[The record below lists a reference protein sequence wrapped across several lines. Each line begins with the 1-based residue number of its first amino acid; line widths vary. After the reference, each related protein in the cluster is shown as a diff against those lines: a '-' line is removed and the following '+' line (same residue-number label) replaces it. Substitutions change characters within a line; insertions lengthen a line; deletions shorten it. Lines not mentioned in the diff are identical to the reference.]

1 MSRREYHPFNA
12 EFHAKRLQHDIS
24 AAFAALA
31 RWVGAVAGALDGI
44 ARAVSDS
51 ARLVSE
57 TSECQRD

>member
-1 MSRREYHPFNA
+1 MSRHEYHPFNVG
-12 EFHAKRLQHDIS
+12 FHAKRLQHDIS
-24 AAFAALA
+24 ATSDVLA